1 MTELATRPAA
11 PPRHGALAGLRV
23 VEMGFAAA
31 GPLVGKYLANF
42 GAEVIRLES
51 RLAADVF
58 RTTYPPFK
66 DGVVEPDHAGMF
78 AFYNDGKRS
87 ATLNLKHPKGTALA
101 RALIDRADVF
111 IESFTPGTVARLG
124 LGADSLRADH
134 RELIVLSSCNQ
145 GQTGPHAFH
154 PGYGSQLSALAG
166 FVQLLGEPDSTPVLL
181 YGPYIDYV
189 AVGYGAIAVLAALE
203 RRARTGLG
211 CTIDLS
217 QYEAGLQFLTPSILE
232 FAANGRIPGRAGNA
246 DLVAAPHGVYRC
258 AGADRWVALSVWSD
272 AEWRAFR
279 EITGIDG
286 PATEAARRGA
296 RAQLDERISAWTA
309 GRERDDVVT
318 ALRAKGIR
326 VAPVLSISELFRDPQ
341 LAHRG
346 MWPAVTHP
354 TIGEMHLMAPP
365 FRLSGTPSLQERPGP
380 TVGADNDHVFGEILG
395 LSVDE
400 RRTLERDGVFQ

>member
-1 MTELATRPAA
+1 MTEIATRPVA
-11 PPRHGALAGLRV
+11 PARAGALSGVRV
-23 VEMGFAAA
+23 VELGFAAA

-66 DGVVEPDHAGMF
+66 DGIVAPDRAAMF

-87 ATLNLKHPKGTALA
+87 ATLNLKHPKGVALA
-101 RALIDRADVF
+101 RALIGTADVF
-111 IESFTPGTVARLG
+111 VESFTPGTVARLG
-124 LGADSLRADH
+124 LGADTLRADH
-134 RELIVLSSCNQ
+134 PGLIVLSSCNQ

-181 YGPYIDYV
+181 YGPYIDYI

-203 RRARTGLG
+203 RRKRTGAG

-217 QYEAGLQFLTPSILE
+217 QYEAGLQFLTPTILE

-246 DLVAAPHGVYRC
+246 DAVAAPHGVYRC
-258 AGADRWVALSVWSD
+258 AGNDRWVALSVWTD
-272 AEWRAFR
+272 AEWCALR
-279 EITGIDG
+279 EVTGIDG
-286 PATEAARRGA
+286 PATAAERLAA
-296 RAQLDERISAWTA
+296 RAQLDERVGAWTA
-309 GRERDDVVT
+309 TRGRDDVVDL
-318 ALRAKGIR
+318 LRRKGLR
-326 VAPVLSISELFRDPQ
+326 VAPVLAISELFTDPQ
-341 LAHRG
+341 LAHRA
-346 MWPAVTHP
+346 MWPVVKHP
-354 TIGEMHLMAPP
+354 TIGKMHVMAPP
-365 FRLSGTPSLQERPGP
+365 FRLSTTPSRQDRSGP

-395 LSVDE
+395 LSLDE
-400 RRTLERDGVFQ
+400 RRTLERDGVFE

>member
-1 MTELATRPAA
+1 MTDLATRPATV
-11 PPRHGALAGLRV
+11 PRAGALSGLRV
-23 VEMGFAAA
+23 IEMGFAAA

-66 DGVVEPDHAGMF
+66 GGVVEPDRAGMF

-87 ATLNLKHPKGTALA
+87 ATLNLKHPKGVALA
-101 RALIDRADVF
+101 RALIAHADVF
-111 IESFTPGTVARLG
+111 VESFTPGTVARLG
-124 LGADSLRADH
+124 LGAETLRSDH
-134 RELIVLSSCNQ
+134 PELIVLSSCNQ

-203 RRARTGLG
+203 RRKRTGAG

-232 FAANGRIPGRAGNA
+232 FAANGRIPVRAGNT
-246 DLVAAPHGVYRC
+246 DLVATPHGVYRC
-258 AGADRWVALSVWSD
+258 AGADRWLALSVWSD
-272 AEWRAFR
+272 AEWRGLRAV
-279 EITGIDG
+279 TGIDG
-286 PATEAARRGA
+286 PATAELRRASRAELDARIG
-296 RAQLDERISAWTA
+296 AWTA
-309 GRERDDVVT
+309 TRDRDDAVA
-318 ALRAKGIR
+318 ALRGAGVR
-326 VAPVLSISELFRDPQ
+326 AAPVLSISELFTDPQ

-346 MWPAVTHP
+346 MWPSVSHP
-354 TIGEMHLMAPP
+354 AIGPMRVMAPP
-365 FRLSGTPSLQERPGP
+365 FRLSATPSSQERAGP
-380 TVGADNDHVFGEILG
+380 TLGADNDRVFGELLG
-395 LSVDE
+395 LSVEE
-400 RRTLERDGVFQ
+400 RRTLERDGVFE

>member
-1 MTELATRPAA
+1 MTEIATRLAA
-11 PPRHGALAGLRV
+11 PARPGALTGLRV

-66 DGVVEPDHAGMF
+66 DGVVAPDRAGMF

-87 ATLNLKHPKGTALA
+87 ATLNLKHPKGVAIA
-101 RALIDRADVF
+101 RALIARADVF
-111 IESFTPGTVARLG
+111 VESFTPGTVARLG
-124 LGADSLRADH
+124 LGADVLRADH
-134 RELIVLSSCNQ
+134 PELVILSSCNQ

-203 RRARTGLG
+203 RRKRTGIG

-217 QYEAGLQFLTPSILE
+217 QYEAGLQFLVPSILE

-246 DLVAAPHGVYRC
+246 DAVAAPHGVYRC
-258 AGADRWVALSVWSD
+258 AGPDRWVALSVWSD
-272 AEWRAFR
+272 PDWRALS
-279 EITGIDG
+279 ELTGVSG
-286 PATEAARRGA
+286 PPTAAGRRVA
-296 RAQLDERISAWTA
+296 RTTLDRAIEAWTVTRDRDEVVALLRRA
-309 GRERDDVVT
+309 GV
-318 ALRAKGIR
+318 RA
-326 VAPVLSISELFRDPQ
+326 APVLSISELFTDPQ
-341 LAHRG
+341 LAHRR

-354 TIGEMHLMAPP
+354 AIGAMHVMAPP
-365 FRLSGTPSLQERPGP
+365 FRLSSTPSLQERAGP

-395 LSVDE
+395 LSLDE
-400 RRTLERDGVFQ
+400 RRTLQRDGVFE

>member
-1 MTELATRPAA
+1 MTEIATRLSAPARA
-11 PPRHGALAGLRV
+11 GALTGLRV

-66 DGVVEPDHAGMF
+66 DDVVEPDRAGMF

-87 ATLNLKHPKGTALA
+87 ATLNLKHPKGAALA
-101 RALIDRADVF
+101 RALIGRADVF
-111 IESFTPGTVARLG
+111 VESFTPGTVARLG
-124 LGADSLRADH
+124 VGAETLRADH
-134 RELIVLSSCNQ
+134 PELIVLSSCNQ

-166 FVQLLGEPDSTPVLL
+166 FVHLLGEPDSTPVLL

-203 RRARTGLG
+203 RRTRTGIG

-246 DLVAAPHGVYRC
+246 DAVAAPHGVYRC
-258 AGADRWVALSVWSD
+258 AGADRWVALSVWSE
-272 AEWRAFR
+272 AEWRALC
-279 EITGIDG
+279 DLMDLSG
-286 PATEAARRGA
+286 PPTLSGRRAARA
-296 RAQLDERISAWTA
+296 ELDAAIGRWTA
-309 GRERDDVVT
+309 TRERDDVV
-318 ALRAKGIR
+318 ALLRRAGVR
-326 VAPVLSISELFRDPQ
+326 AAPVLSISELFSDPQ

-354 TIGEMHLMAPP
+354 AIGAMHVMAPP
-365 FRLSGTPSLQERPGP
+365 FRLSATPSLQERPGP

-395 LSVDE
+395 LSLDE
-400 RRTLERDGVFQ
+400 RRTLERDGVFE